1 MQNIQK
7 ATVIIVAILL
17 TLLIVAVVLLITSSG
32 KNVIDTSMSQ
42 VNNLSNSFYK
52 KLYSDFQNTILSG
65 TEVVATMNKYIGY
78 NINMKVVD
86 PEQGIVK
93 MYNHQN
99 TGEISKDIVSTGRYV
114 SNIRLDNT
122 GKAIKEIVFTR
133 K

>member
-52 KLYSDFQNTILSG
+52 KLYSELPNTTLSG
-65 TEVVATMNKYIGY
+65 IEVTATMNKYMGY
-78 NINMKVVD
+78 NIGLKVVD
-86 PEQGIVK
+86 VSQSMVK
-93 MYNHQN
+93 VYTHANA
-99 TGEISKDIVSTGRYV
+99 GEISKDIVSTGTYV

-122 GKAIKEIVFTR
+122 GKTIKEIVFTR